1 LTSKPQPGL
10 NGHTSPIYQPNVVG
24 GATVVNGMFFARG
37 AKEDYDA
44 WDKLGNKGWTWND
57 LLPYFKKV
65 GDILSHNELVARD

>member
-1 LTSKPQPGL
+1 
-10 NGHTSPIYQPNVVG
+10 
-24 GATVVNGMFFARG
+24 MFFARG